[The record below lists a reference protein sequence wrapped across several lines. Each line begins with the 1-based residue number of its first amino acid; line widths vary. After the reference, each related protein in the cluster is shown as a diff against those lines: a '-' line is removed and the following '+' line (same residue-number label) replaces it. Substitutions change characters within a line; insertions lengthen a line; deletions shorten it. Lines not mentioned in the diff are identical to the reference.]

1 MIMKNL
7 LFLTLFVVCITSY
20 NETEGILQAKLSVI
34 SHCSTAQIEAWNCA
48 LCKTYPNL
56 KHTSVI

>member
-1 MIMKNL
+1 MKNL
-7 LFLTLFVVCITSY
+7 LLLALLVACIATY

-34 SHCSTAQIEAWNCA
+34 SHCSNAQIEAWNCA